1 MPQQLASFV
10 AQFRGVANWTTR
22 LFVLVGV
29 LFLIVRLYQ
38 EAITIGW
45 TVFAANLF
53 GLAVAFVSIIGALL
67 FGSLGWLL
75 CAWSAG
81 IQIDWRASLRV
92 HLASNPSKYLPGY
105 AWQLLSKRNLLARLS
120 TPDNLI
126 GRAFVL
132 EFSSILFSGALV
144 ILWVTTPA
152 LAAIVL
158 LLCAILLWLVSTRV
172 HFHVLRWC
180 CASALMGVGWIL
192 HGVAFWVLCASIT
205 ALPVYELPRFIADLT
220 GGILV
225 GLMAVGVPAGI
236 GIRELVVL
244 SLLAPSPV
252 LPIALVLSLLRVLVL
267 VAELGGYFLSS
278 YL

>member
-1 MPQQLASFV
+1 
-10 AQFRGVANWTTR
+10 
-22 LFVLVGV
+22 
-29 LFLIVRLYQ
+29 
-38 EAITIGW
+38 
-45 TVFAANLF
+45 
-53 GLAVAFVSIIGALL
+53 
-67 FGSLGWLL
+67 
-75 CAWSAG
+75 
-81 IQIDWRASLRV
+81 
-92 HLASNPSKYLPGY
+92 
-105 AWQLLSKRNLLARLS
+105 
-120 TPDNLI
+120 
-126 GRAFVL
+126 
-132 EFSSILFSGALV
+132 
-144 ILWVTTPA
+144 
-152 LAAIVL
+152 
-158 LLCAILLWLVSTRV
+158 
-172 HFHVLRWC
+172 
-180 CASALMGVGWIL
+180 MGVGWIL